1 MASRILLLPA
11 LLLLLLLP
19 APSRANVVDRTVAIV
34 NEDSITLSEVNELGK
49 SFFQKISEE
58 TPAGQLNE
66 ALQQARMTVIDKLID
81 KKLLMQEAKKYNL
94 RVSEEEIEGALQRVI
109 TNNKSTMEQFRKEI
123 SSMGMSEK
131 QYREN
136 LREQILNSK
145 LINFEVRSK
154 VVIAEDQII
163 DYYNR
168 HFTHQASDGGYYIL
182 QIGFVWNAPDRDGT
196 TPTQAEARAKAEKI
210 RDLAR
215 KGKDFKELAKQYSDL
230 PSAAEGGDLGSF
242 QESEMAP
249 SMHAA
254 MANLKPGDVSPI
266 IEVDQGFQFFKIQ
279 SSQPGTIVT
288 KAAYEAVKEEI
299 REKLSQ
305 QAMEQRFKDWLAEIR
320 AKAYIKIL

>member
-1 MASRILLLPA
+1 MASRILLPAFLLLLFLPA
-11 LLLLLLLP
+11 L
-19 APSRANVVDRTVAIV
+19 SGANVVDRTVAIV

-58 TPAGQLNE
+58 TPADRLNE
-66 ALQQARMTVIDKLID
+66 ALQQARKTVIDKLID

-94 RVSEEEIEGALQRVI
+94 RVSDEEVESALQRVI
-109 TNNKSTMEQFRKEI
+109 VNNKSTMEQFRKEI
-123 SSMGMSEK
+123 SSMGLSEK

-145 LINFEVRSK
+145 LINHEVRSK
-154 VVIAEDQII
+154 VVISEDQII
-163 DYYNR
+163 DYYDS
-168 HFTHQASDGGYYIL
+168 HFTQQVGDGAYYIL
-182 QIGFVWNAPDRDGT
+182 QIGFVWNAKDRDGA

-230 PSAAEGGDLGSF
+230 PSAADGGDLGSF

-249 SMHAA
+249 YMRVA
-254 MANLKPGDVSPI
+254 MENLKPGDVSPI
-266 IEVDQGFQFFKIQ
+266 IEADNGFQFFKIQ

-288 KAAYEAVKEEI
+288 KASYDAVKEDI

-305 QAMEQRFKDWLAEIR
+305 QAMELRFKDWLTEIR